1 MQHNND
7 CCHATFFVNILLIYA
22 EMQNDFVDMQNER
35 GNHTS
40 YLKRLCIDFFRKL
53 ANIVLLPIYSREIQ
67 VTYCYG
73 FMSIVVHRASWE
85 GNFGVKGVKLV
96 YLLEV

>member
-1 MQHNND
+1 
-7 CCHATFFVNILLIYA
+7 
-22 EMQNDFVDMQNER
+22 MQNDFVDMQNER
-35 GNHTS
+35 SNDTS

-53 ANIVLLPIYSREIQ
+53 ANIVLLPINSRETQ

-73 FMSIVVHRASWE
+73 IVSIVVHRASWE
-85 GNFGVKGVKLV
+85 GNFSVKGVKLM